1 MRDRIHDLE
10 VGEFDANRIP
20 LGLEPIQKM
29 VKERGLWAARIYDG
43 PDEVHRIVV
52 ARQVLK
58 SYAAPAD
65 GVPTEHIP
73 TRRATLA
80 LKVALAL
87 K

>member
-52 ARQVLK
+52 AR
-58 SYAAPAD
+58 
-65 GVPTEHIP
+65 
-73 TRRATLA
+73 RF
-80 LKVALAL
+80 
-87 K
+87 